1 MEGLFGI
8 VGRAFQPSRGECLHL
23 QAEKLDDN
31 GYYRPSLTDGMSQ
44 DYVPATHVLMECP
57 DCGDKWIEDL

>member
-1 MEGLFGI
+1 MEELFGI
-8 VGRAFQPSRGECLHL
+8 LGMAFSPSQGDCLHL

-31 GYYRPSLTDGMSQ
+31 SYYRPSLTDDMSQ
-44 DYVPATHVLMECP
+44 DLVPATHKLMECP